1 MTPETQPPNPYDNI
15 PELSWWK
22 WMLIGA
28 LYGVAMRLLFGV
40 LPRNVA
46 GVMSAAFLLVTPF
59 AIGALTIYGFRHTP
73 LSAMQLIFRPWA
85 TVTLMLIGCAISLME
100 GAICLAMMAPLFLV
114 CGSVGGIAMGIAL
127 KYSGRHS
134 GKLPAVA
141 LLPFLMMLGEH
152 GVPLENRELELKQSI
167 VVNAPPHTVW
177 NEILTARDIR
187 ADELPLSLTH
197 LIGVPKP
204 VEGINVAAP
213 GGEVRYSKWER
224 GVNFRAAVTNKVQ
237 DKSITWHY
245 VFDDQSFPAGSM
257 DDHVAIGGEYFALHD
272 TTFNLHPLP
281 GGQTRLDIVTH
292 HRVSTGIN
300 FYAIPAAT
308 LLGNDF
314 IATILTLYKN
324 RSERHAMLVA
334 NAAAQHIYTAK

>member
-1 MTPETQPPNPYDNI
+1 MTKEISFAKRPDNTV
-15 PELSWWK
+15 ELSWWK

-28 LYGVAMRLLFGV
+28 LYGVAMRLLFGI
-40 LPRNVA
+40 LPRNVT
-46 GVMSAAFLLVTPF
+46 GVMSVAFLLATPF
-59 AIGALTIYGFRHTP
+59 AVGALTVYGFRNVP
-73 LSAMQLIFRPWA
+73 QSVMQLIFRPWA
-85 TVTLMLIGCAISLME
+85 TVALMLAGCAISMLE

-127 KYSGRHS
+127 KYTGPHG

-152 GVPLENRELELKQSI
+152 GVPLENRELELTQSI

-177 NEILTARDIR
+177 TEILTARDIQ

-224 GVNFRAAVTNKVQ
+224 GVNFRAAVTSKEQ
-237 DKSITWHY
+237 DRSITWHY
-245 VFDDQSFPAGSM
+245 VFDDKSFPAGSM
-257 DDHVAIGGEYFALHD
+257 DEHVAIGGEYFALHD
-272 TTFNLHPLP
+272 TTFNLAPLP
-281 GGQTRLDIVTH
+281 GGRTRLDIVTH
-292 HRVSTGIN
+292 HRISTGIN

-324 RSERHAMLVA
+324 RSERHAMLVTD
-334 NAAAQHIYTAK
+334 AAAQHIYTIK

>member
-1 MTPETQPPNPYDNI
+1 
-15 PELSWWK
+15 
-22 WMLIGA
+22 
-28 LYGVAMRLLFGV
+28 
-40 LPRNVA
+40 
-46 GVMSAAFLLVTPF
+46 
-59 AIGALTIYGFRHTP
+59 
-73 LSAMQLIFRPWA
+73 
-85 TVTLMLIGCAISLME
+85 
-100 GAICLAMMAPLFLV
+100 
-114 CGSVGGIAMGIAL
+114 
-127 KYSGRHS
+127 
-134 GKLPAVA
+134 
-141 LLPFLMMLGEH
+141 
-152 GVPLENRELELKQSI
+152 
-167 VVNAPPHTVW
+167 
-177 NEILTARDIR
+177 
-187 ADELPLSLTH
+187 
-197 LIGVPKP
+197 
-204 VEGINVAAP
+204 VAAP

-237 DKSITWHY
+237 NKSITWHY